1 MKQLRY
7 QLLLVLMIM
16 SASCMLFTGCIKDE
30 PLNAECDIV
39 AVTLKGDVLNRSPQI
54 FNDKVVLI
62 LKNGVS
68 AMNLAPE
75 FELTPGATISP
86 ESGTPRNFIFPQ
98 EYTVTSEDGKWK
110 KIYTVEVRNNNSVN
124 LYYNFENA
132 RRVSALGGMC
142 SYDVFF
148 EVGTSGQEEWAWA
161 TANPAFALT
170 LQASTPNT
178 FPTYQGDEGHD
189 GKCVVL
195 VTRSTG
201 DFGKRVKKPLAAG
214 NIFMGKFDMTNAMQ
228 HPLEATQMGTP
239 FNKVP
244 VTLSGFYKFKPG
256 ETYCEADADGNLVPV
271 PGKVD
276 EFNIYAVFFESME
289 GREWLDGANVLSP
302 DNDQIL
308 ATAVIPDKT
317 AKSEWTEFTIPF
329 VFRPGKT
336 VDPEKLKNGQ
346 YSITVVC
353 TSSQEGD
360 YFSGAIGSTLM
371 VDELS
376 VVCQDNSL

>member
-1 MKQLRY
+1 
-7 QLLLVLMIM
+7 
-16 SASCMLFTGCIKDE
+16 
-30 PLNAECDIV
+30 
-39 AVTLKGDVLNRSPQI
+39 
-54 FNDKVVLI
+54 
-62 LKNGVS
+62 
-68 AMNLAPE
+68 
-75 FELTPGATISP
+75 
-86 ESGTPRNFIFPQ
+86 
-98 EYTVTSEDGKWK
+98 
-110 KIYTVEVRNNNSVN
+110 
-124 LYYNFENA
+124 
-132 RRVSALGGMC
+132 
-142 SYDVFF
+142 
-148 EVGTSGQEEWAWA
+148 
-161 TANPAFALT
+161 
-170 LQASTPNT
+170 
-178 FPTYQGDEGHD
+178 
-189 GKCVVL
+189 
-195 VTRSTG
+195 
-201 DFGKRVKKPLAAG
+201 
-214 NIFMGKFDMTNAMQ
+214 MQ